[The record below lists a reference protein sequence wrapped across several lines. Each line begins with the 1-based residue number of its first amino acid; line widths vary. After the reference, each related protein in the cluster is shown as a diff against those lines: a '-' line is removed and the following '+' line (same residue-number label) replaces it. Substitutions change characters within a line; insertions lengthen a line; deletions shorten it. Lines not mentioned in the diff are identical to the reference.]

1 MMKIS
6 DQTLEVLKNF
16 SEINTNILV
25 KPGSELS
32 TISTMKNILAKATIS
47 EAFDKQ
53 FAIYDLSE
61 LLGIVS
67 AIDKPDIDMANE
79 KFMTVGSEGSKS
91 KAKYFFSDESV
102 VVSPQKDVIMPDAEV
117 SFELKNDI
125 LAKLMKMAA
134 IMKLPD
140 LSLVGVKGQD
150 VILKVH
156 DKKNSSNS
164 YEEFVGTEAAAD
176 FTFNFKIENLKIVS
190 GDYDVAVSSKSISHF
205 KNKVKPIEYWIA
217 LEPDSKVKND

>member
-1 MMKIS
+1 MMKVS

-32 TISTMKNILAKATIS
+32 TISTMKNILAKATITES
-47 EAFDKQ
+47 FDKQ

-67 AIDKPDIDMANE
+67 AFDKPDLDMTNE
-79 KFMTVGSEGSKS
+79 KYMTVNSEGSKS

-102 VVSPQKDVIMPDAEV
+102 VVAPQKDVVMPDAEV

-125 LAKLMKMAA
+125 LSKLMKMSA

-140 LSLVGVKGQD
+140 LSLVGKNGKD
-150 VILKVH
+150 LILKVH
-156 DKKNSSNS
+156 DKKNSANS
-164 YEEFVGTEAAAD
+164 
-176 FTFNFKIENLKIVS
+176 
-190 GDYDVAVSSKSISHF
+190 
-205 KNKVKPIEYWIA
+205 
-217 LEPDSKVKND
+217 